1 MTTLVD
7 VTFRVTRSAEAVSK
21 LVKIC
26 GEERVVGTGTD
37 VEDEV
42 VVSVV
47 ASVVVVVVIVVV
59 VVVVVETEVVDN
71 VVVSADVVV
80 LDVVRTLC
88 WRRINLNCGK

>member
-1 MTTLVD
+1 VTTLVD

-47 ASVVVVVVIVVV
+47 ASVVVVIVVV
-59 VVVVVETEVVDN
+59 VVVVVETEVVDK

>member
-1 MTTLVD
+1 VTTLVD

-47 ASVVVVVVIVVV
+47 ASVVVVIVVV